1 MITLQSAS
9 RGDAWRGVLAEAAAR
24 TVRIQLAWVV
34 RIGKCAARVQGK
46 DLANPTALLL
56 SGVMMLRHLDL
67 VQQADM
73 IQTACLKTIADGKY
87 RTGDLGGNATTTQYT
102 DAVIGNMQG

>member
-1 MITLQSAS
+1 MHCGTRLPGCRFVCS
-9 RGDAWRGVLAEAAAR
+9 V
-24 TVRIQLAWVV
+24 TVRS
-34 RIGKCAARVQGK
+34 ARLQGK